1 MTCVITSENTV
12 VLGGCEQLIAGTTVQ
27 CTWDGGENQCT
38 TCPAGGGKKTVTFSL
53 SGLGMKTEIS
63 VGEDALKLGLG
74 LAALTLAVVVGKRG
88 AK

>member
-38 TCPAGGGKKTVTFSL
+38 TCPAGSACQSSNTIDPPPYDHAET
-53 SGLGMKTEIS
+53 T
-63 VGEDALKLGLG
+63 
-74 LAALTLAVVVGKRG
+74 R
-88 AK
+88 